1 MFVIGLRIFRLPIR
15 NNASNKLALT
25 RLITFVNRTYIS
37 EMTETREIAVAAFGG
52 MNDRYNG
59 IIVSSDM
66 EKCSSEKFPEK
77 LRESLRQ
84 WIEKNRRGIW
94 FKVFLNESSWVPH
107 LVNNG
112 FKYHHAKEEYVM
124 MYKWLPQEE
133 TCNIPPYAHTSI
145 GVGSVVV
152 NGNNEILVVSEKYRF
167 FEHWKLPGGYV
178 EPGENLIDAAM
189 REVMEETGVKTEF
202 LSLLSFRHAHGGVFD
217 CSDMYVV
224 VALKALSTDLKKCD
238 RELADCAWMDINEY
252 LAHPQ
257 VHELNRL
264 FVEKYL
270 EYKKHNLKIQCDHG
284 IHSKLNKEYT

>member
-1 MFVIGLRIFRLPIR
+1 
-15 NNASNKLALT
+15 
-25 RLITFVNRTYIS
+25 
-37 EMTETREIAVAAFGG
+37 MTEANETPLAVFKG

-66 EKCSSEKFPEK
+66 EKCDSDEFSIK
-77 LRESLRQ
+77 LQESLKQ

-94 FKVFLNESSWVPH
+94 FKVFLNQSHWVPH
-107 LVNNG
+107 LITNG
-112 FKYHHAKEEYVM
+112 FKYHHAREEYVM
-124 MYKWLPQEE
+124 LYRWLPEGE

-152 NGNNEILVVSEKYRF
+152 NDNNEILVVSEKYRF

-178 EPGENLIDAAM
+178 EPGENLIDAAV
-189 REVMEETGVKTEF
+189 REVMEETGIKTEF
-202 LSLLSFRHAHGGVFD
+202 LSLLSFRHAHGGIFD

-224 VALKALSTDLKKCD
+224 VALKALTTDLKKCD
-238 RELADCAWMDINEY
+238 RELADCAWMNINEY

-270 EYKKHNLKIQCDHG
+270 EYKNHNLKIRCDHG
-284 IHSKLNKEYT
+284 IHSKLNKEYMVYHVVKENL